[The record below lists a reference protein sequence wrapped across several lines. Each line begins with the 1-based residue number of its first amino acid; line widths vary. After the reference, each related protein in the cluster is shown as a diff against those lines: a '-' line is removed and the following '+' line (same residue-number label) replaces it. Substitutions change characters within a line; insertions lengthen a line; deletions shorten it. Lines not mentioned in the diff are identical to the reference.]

1 MSDPANVFFRIVK
14 RVSESIALY
23 PVLIA
28 SAYVLIAALVL
39 AFESTPIAKTL
50 RDDLP
55 PGLIDADNSREILG
69 TLITGIISLTVFSF
83 SMVMVVLNGAAARLS
98 PRVLPGLISDRRNQV
113 ILGVYLGSTLYFLL
127 MIGTLN
133 TNDPASIPTLGL
145 SLALLFGM
153 VCMALF
159 VVFIRSVS
167 QSIQVDWIVSQL
179 YCEALDNLEARKRRL
194 ASVAEIP
201 DAADWWCLPAGQPGY
216 LREVNE
222 RRLGK
227 ILRKRDLV
235 AMIQVEPGFFL
246 VEGHPLIK
254 FNEPLSDED
263 AAEALDCFNFH
274 NNEFAGA
281 NVSYGMRQISEIAVK
296 AISPAIND
304 PGTAM
309 RAVNLIGVLLKRLGG
324 VLPYDIGC
332 FDDGRPRLF
341 YPQLGMQ
348 GMLQAVIAPIR
359 VYGSHDPQV
368 LITLL
373 QGLKNALNGHPNEEQ
388 LAALH
393 EEIHALRDEADA
405 KVGNPRDRRAVNE
418 VLDRLAKPHGGPP
431 ALALLPVTWERPPQT
446 PT

>member
-1 MSDPANVFFRIVK
+1 M
-14 RVSESIALY
+14 
-23 PVLIA
+23 
-28 SAYVLIAALVL
+28 
-39 AFESTPIAKTL
+39 
-50 RDDLP
+50 
-55 PGLIDADNSREILG
+55 
-69 TLITGIISLTVFSF
+69 FSF

-113 ILGVYLGSTLYFLL
+113 ILGIYLGSTLYFLL
-127 MIGTLN
+127 MIGTLDK
-133 TNDPASIPTLGL
+133 NDPASIPTLGL
-145 SLALLFGM
+145 PLALMFGM
-153 VCMALF
+153 ACMALF

-179 YCEALDNLEARKRRL
+179 YCDALANLEKRKRRL
-194 ASVAEIP
+194 ADIVEIP
-201 DAADWWCLPAGQPGY
+201 DTTGWWCLPARQPGY

-227 ILRKRDLV
+227 ILSKRDLV

-246 VEGHPLIK
+246 VVGHPLIT
-254 FNEPLSDED
+254 FNEPLSDE
-263 AAEALDCFNFH
+263 EATEVLDCFNFH

-281 NVSYGMRQISEIAVK
+281 NVSYGMRQIAEIAVK

-309 RAVNLIGVLLKRLGG
+309 RAVNLIGVLLKRLSG

-332 FDDGRPRLF
+332 FDNGRPRLF

-348 GMLQAVIAPIR
+348 RMLQAVIAPIR

-373 QGLKNALNGHPNEEQ
+373 QCLKNALHDHPNAEQ

-393 EEIHALRDEADA
+393 DEIHALRDEADA
-405 KVGNPRDRRAVNE
+405 KVENLRDRHAVNG
-418 VLDRLAKPHGGPP
+418 VLERLNKLHGENPVV
-431 ALALLPVTWERPPQT
+431 ALLPIDRERQPHPELSVT
-446 PT
+446 